1 MDTNESSKRVT
12 ILEWP
17 PCRLCFV
24 GINQSPNLCRHTS
37 AAALALCM
45 AAMKNA
51 TLRPTDE
58 NYN

>member
-1 MDTNESSKRVT
+1 MDTNESSERVT

-17 PCRLCFV
+17 PCRLCFAE
-24 GINQSPNLCRHTS
+24 INQPPNLCRHTS
-37 AAALALCM
+37 TAALALCM
-45 AAMKNA
+45 KIA